1 MKIKITL
8 FVLGKEFSAVADT
21 IAEAYEYVKAIVELY
36 SEAFPDRDETL
47 SECMEIL
54 SAMRSGEGCTKRKNC
69 WFMIERINDEE
80 MRA

>member
-36 SEAFPDRDETL
+36 SKAFPDKNETL
-47 SECMEIL
+47 SEYMEIL
-54 SAMRSGEGCTKRKNC
+54 SLMKSGDHIGHKNC
-69 WFMIERINDEE
+69 WFGIEKITE
-80 MRA
+80 